1 MQKSA
6 GTYPEQMNIGI
17 LTYHRSH
24 NYGALLQAIGLRRYL
39 EEKGHKAY
47 FIDYWPDYHNKMY
60 VHIPSLHAAGLSLR
74 GRISGFIQDILL
86 YPLRHR
92 RIDAFRRFIDRNI
105 NPYSL
110 PASETFDCIICGSD
124 QIWRKQ
130 KSLEGRYN
138 PVYFGGGETKA
149 GRRISYAGSMG
160 SVSIP
165 EEDKETLKRLF
176 SNFQAIS
183 VREDKL
189 AALLSAEGIV
199 KDVEVVVDPTVL
211 LGAGKWKEIIE
222 DTPSQVKGKY
232 ALYYKLMYDC
242 FDEDSIKEFAKSRG
256 LKLVILEGNV
266 RREDWMN
273 GSITDADPLEMLR
286 LIADAEYVFTSSYH
300 GLAFSL
306 LFRRQMVCAF
316 KENKDRARSLL
327 SSLGIPERL
336 IEKGQPI
343 PTIPI
348 DYDSVVP
355 RLDSLAKASHIWLDN
370 NLQDPDKSES
380 GTIISI

>member
-1 MQKSA
+1 MK
-6 GTYPEQMNIGI
+6 IGI

-24 NYGALLQAIGLRRYL
+24 NYGALLQAIGLRKYL

-47 FIDYWPDYHNKMY
+47 FIDYWPDYHRKMY
-60 VHIPSLHAAGLSLR
+60 VHIPSLHTSGLSVR
-74 GRISGFIQDILL
+74 GRISGLVQDLLL

-92 RIDAFRRFIDRNI
+92 RIDTFSRFIDRNI
-105 NPYSL
+105 APHCL
-110 PASETFDCIICGSD
+110 PSSDTFDCIICGSD
-124 QIWRKQ
+124 QIWRRQ
-130 KSLEGRYN
+130 KALGGRYN

-165 EEDKETLKRLF
+165 EEDKETLKSLF

-183 VREDKL
+183 VREGRL
-189 AALLSAEGIV
+189 AAALAEKDIV
-199 KDVEVVVDPTVL
+199 KTAEVVVDPTIL
-211 LGAGKWKEIIE
+211 LGAERWKEMIAGK
-222 DTPSQVKGKY
+222 SSLVKGRY
-232 ALYYKLMYDC
+232 ALYYKLMYDS
-242 FDEDSIKEFAKSRG
+242 FDEDKIKEFADSKG
-256 LKLVILEGNV
+256 LKLVMLEGNV
-266 RREDWMN
+266 RREDWLN

-286 LIADAEYVFTSSYH
+286 LIADAEFVFTSSYH
-300 GLAFSL
+300 GLVFSL

-336 IEKGQPI
+336 IEKGQRI
-343 PTIPI
+343 PDCPI

-355 RLDSLAKASHIWLDN
+355 RLDSLAVDSRLWLDGK
-370 NLQDPDKSES
+370 LQDPYQS
-380 GTIISI
+380 GNGNLDINTD